1 MKLANMSKTLNSL
14 FFARYVIYSMRIIII
29 KQPKTKTI
37 NEFHYKRKEIK
48 HYYSV
53 YTYLKLIVISVNAND
68 KVVSQPARRKNTKTT
83 ILTQRCVANIFLFTL
98 FFSLSIL

>member
-1 MKLANMSKTLNSL
+1 MKLTNMSKTLNSL

-48 HYYSV
+48 HYYNV

-68 KVVSQPARRKNTKTT
+68 KVVNQRGVKTH
-83 ILTQRCVANIFLFTL
+83 
-98 FFSLSIL
+98 